1 MADENIRPGQP
12 KSSTGKVFI
21 ITLLIACA
29 IGGAAVYLIL
39 NGIIKLP
46 FDNLIVF
53 DILGLVLVLFVII
66 STAIA
71 ASRSAKRKA
80 AWEALA
86 NVNQGSASQAQEAAK
101 AAAAAQA
108 AAAVATQA
116 AQAAAGSAAQ
126 TAQTA
131 QMAQAGQAPQA
142 AQATQV
148 PQVVQASQVPQASQ
162 MGQVV
167 QADQVSSA
175 VQVPQADPTA
185 QPDPELQADPE
196 LQQEQAA
203 AEPLTPTTQQ
213 AQASAMRVLEELHKE
228 NLPSLEPEPPLLPLR
243 PESELPSHLTSLINT
258 GVTGGN
264 LVKIMCTDA
273 DAMTRVRQRLGVLAA
288 DEVSN
293 CFDLGNNTFVVELFD
308 IDEEHARAALDD
320 YLKDD
325 ASIASFIPIDKR

>member
-101 AAAAAQA
+101 AAAA
-108 AAAVATQA
+108 VATQA

-131 QMAQAGQAPQA
+131 QMAQVGQAPQA
-142 AQATQV
+142 AQATQL
-148 PQVVQASQVPQASQ
+148 PQVIQASQVPQASQ
-162 MGQVV
+162 TGQVA

-175 VQVPQADPTA
+175 VQVPQADPTP
-185 QPDPELQADPE
+185 QPTPVLQADPE
-196 LQQEQAA
+196 PQQEQAA

-264 LVKIMCTDA
+264 LVKIVCTDA